1 MKTLMP
7 ADAFELFEF
16 RNVGNIVARAADE
29 KGEIAEHAMPRAVHF
44 IGQRLG
50 GSGQRLR
57 VRHFEDGSD
66 AARDR
71 STAAGFEIFL
81 VLEARLAE
89 MHLRVDDAGQD
100 VQARGIDRLCSFC
113 RSERRRLR
121 RSVRPKPRYR
131 GRLRHHD

>member
-1 MKTLMP
+1 MP
-7 ADAFELFEF
+7 AADFELFQF
-16 RNVGNIVARAADE
+16 RNVGDIVARAADE
-29 KGEIAEHAMPRAVHF
+29 KGEIAEHAMPGAAHF

-57 VRHFEDGSD
+57 VRHFEDGGD
-66 AARDR
+66 AAGNRR
-71 STAAGFEIFL
+71 TAAGFQIFL

-100 VQARGIDRLCSFC
+100 VQARGVDRLCSFC
-113 RSERRRLR
+113 RAELRRLR
-121 RSVRPKPRYR
+121 RSARPKSRYR